1 MAGRRAAARWAMP
14 AALLLAALGSGCAS
28 HAPGP
33 GYYWQS
39 VTGHLRLMAAARP
52 IDDWLADPATP
63 APLRPRLEQVREMRE
78 FAVQELGLPDN
89 ASYHRYADLGRRAAV
104 FNVVAAPKFSLQLE
118 QWCFPVAGCVTYR
131 GYFDEADAR
140 AFAASLPPEL
150 EVQVQPV
157 PAYSTLG
164 WMNWAGGDPVLN
176 TFIHYPEGEVARLL
190 FHELAHQVVYAADDT
205 PFNESFATAVERL
218 GGERWMATRASEA
231 ARAEY
236 AAFDRRRREFRAL
249 TRDIRQQLQQ
259 VYADTALDDAER
271 QARKTAVMDSLRQRY
286 AALRGQWGGWPGY
299 DAWVARANNAG
310 LGGQAA
316 YDDLVP
322 GFLVL
327 FEQQG
332 SNWTR
337 FYDAVRQLARQPK
350 AERRAALQQLMQG
363 RVALNAA
370 DDGPP

>member
-1 MAGRRAAARWAMP
+1 MRRSRACGMSALG
-14 AALLLAALGSGCAS
+14 AALLVSVLLGGCAT
-28 HAPGP
+28 HTPGP
-33 GYYWQS
+33 AYYWQS

-63 APLRPRLEQVREMRE
+63 VALQPKLQRVREMRA
-78 FAVQELGLPDN
+78 FAVSELQLPDN

-104 FNVVAAPKFSLQLE
+104 FNVVAAPRFSLQLE

-131 GYFDEADAR
+131 GYFDEAAAR
-140 AFAASLPPEL
+140 AFAASLPPDL

-164 WMNWAGGDPVLN
+164 WTNWIGGDPVLN

-190 FHELAHQVVYAADDT
+190 FHELAHQVAYAADDT

-218 GGERWMATRASEA
+218 GGERWMAQRASPA

-236 AAFDRRRREFRAL
+236 AAFDARRREFRAL
-249 TRDIRQQLQQ
+249 TRDIRRQLQQ
-259 VYADTALDDAER
+259 VYADPAQSDAAR
-271 QARKTAVMDSLRQRY
+271 QAGKTAVMDQLRQRY
-286 AALRGQWGGWPGY
+286 ATLRAQWGGWPGY
-299 DAWVARANNAG
+299 DAWIAQANNAS
-310 LGGQAA
+310 LGSQGS

-322 GFLVL
+322 AFLLL
-327 FEQQG
+327 FERNG
-332 SNWTR
+332 SDWTR

-350 AERRAALQQLMQG
+350 AERHAALQALMDSHT
-363 RVALNAA
+363 AA
-370 DDGPP
+370 ASPP

>member
-1 MAGRRAAARWAMP
+1 MAGRRAAAWFAMP
-14 AALLLAALGSGCAS
+14 AVLLLAALGSGCAS

-33 GYYWQS
+33 TYYWQS

-63 APLRPRLEQVREMRE
+63 QTLRPKLERVREMRR

-104 FNVVAAPKFSLQLE
+104 FNVVAAPAFSLQLE

-131 GYFDEADAR
+131 GYFDEAAAR
-140 AFAASLPPEL
+140 AFAASLPAGL

-164 WMNWAGGDPVLN
+164 WTNWIGGDPVLN

-218 GGERWMATRASEA
+218 GGERWMATRASET

-236 AAFDRRRREFRAL
+236 ASFDARRHEFRAL
-249 TRDIRQQLQQ
+249 TRDIRRQLQQ
-259 VYADTALDDAER
+259 VYADASLDEAQR
-271 QARKTAVMDSLRQRY
+271 GSRKATVMASLRDRY
-286 AALRGQWGGWPGY
+286 AALRARWGGWPGY
-299 DAWVARANNAG
+299 DAWIAQANNAG
-310 LGGQAA
+310 LASQGT
-316 YDDLVP
+316 YDEWVP
-322 GFLVL
+322 AFLAL
-327 FEQQG
+327 HQQQG
-332 SNWTR
+332 GDWSR

-350 AERRAALQQLMQG
+350 ADRHAALRGLTPSTTE
-363 RVALNAA
+363 R
-370 DDGPP
+370 

>member
-1 MAGRRAAARWAMP
+1 MAGRRAAAGMA
-14 AALLLAALGSGCAS
+14 LLAAALAGGCAS

-52 IDDWLADPATP
+52 IDAWLADPATP
-63 APLRPRLEQVREMRE
+63 AALRPRLERVREMRA
-78 FAVQELGLPDN
+78 FAVTELGLPDN

-104 FNVVAAPKFSLQLE
+104 FNVVAAPKYSLQLE

-131 GYFDEADAR
+131 GYFDEAEAR
-140 AFAASLPPEL
+140 AFAASLPADL

-164 WMNWAGGDPVLN
+164 WTNWIGGDPVLN

-205 PFNESFATAVERL
+205 TFNESFATAVERL
-218 GGERWMATRASEA
+218 GGERWMATRASET

-236 AAFDRRRREFRAL
+236 AIFDARRREFRAL
-249 TRDIRQQLQQ
+249 TRDIRRQLQA
-259 VYADTALDDAER
+259 VYADPALDETQR
-271 QARKTAVMDSLRQRY
+271 QTRKTEVMTQLRERHASLR
-286 AALRGQWGGWPGY
+286 AKWGGWAGY
-299 DAWVARANNAG
+299 DAWIAQANNASLASQG
-310 LGGQAA
+310 TYDEWVPAFLALHERSGG
-316 YDDLVP
+316 DW
-322 GFLVL
+322 G
-327 FEQQG
+327 
-332 SNWTR
+332 R

-350 AERRAALQQLMQG
+350 ADRHAALRGLT
-363 RVALNAA
+363 
-370 DDGPP
+370 PPSYER

>member
-1 MAGRRAAARWAMP
+1 MRRRRASGLT
-14 AALLLAALGSGCAS
+14 ALAVCLLVSGCAS
-28 HAPGP
+28 HTPGP

-52 IDDWLADPATP
+52 VDDWLKDPVTP
-63 APLRPRLEQVREMRE
+63 AALRARLERVREMRA
-78 FAVQELGLPDN
+78 FAVSELGLPDN

-104 FNVVAAPKFSLQLE
+104 FNVVAAPRFSLQLQ

-131 GYFDEADAR
+131 GYFDEAAAQ
-140 AFAASLPPEL
+140 AFAASLPPDL

-164 WMNWAGGDPVLN
+164 WMNWAGGDPLLN

-190 FHELAHQVVYAADDT
+190 FHELAHQVVYVADDT
-205 PFNESFATAVERL
+205 TFNESFATAVERI
-218 GGERWMATRASEA
+218 GSERWMAQRASETT
-231 ARAEY
+231 RAEY
-236 AAFDRRRREFRAL
+236 ATFDARRREFRSL

-259 VYADTALDDAER
+259 VYADAAVDEEQR

-286 AALRGQWGGWPGY
+286 AELRTRWGGWPGF

-310 LGGQAA
+310 LASQGS
-316 YDDLVP
+316 YDELVP
-322 GFLVL
+322 GFLQL
-327 FEQQG
+327 FEAQG
-332 SNWTR
+332 RDWPR

-350 AERRAALQQLMQG
+350 ADRHAALRGLTPSTTE
-363 RVALNAA
+363 R
-370 DDGPP
+370 